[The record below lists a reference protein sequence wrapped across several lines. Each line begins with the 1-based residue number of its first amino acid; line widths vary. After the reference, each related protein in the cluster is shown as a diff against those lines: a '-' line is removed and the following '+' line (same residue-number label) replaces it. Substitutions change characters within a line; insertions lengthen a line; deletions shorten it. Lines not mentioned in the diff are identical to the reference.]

1 MYLRWLRVRMSTD
14 LASEQGSA
22 LVDLVG
28 FGVMLQIPILMFA
41 TFAISTQ
48 QQSFAVESIARHA
61 LRAHSLWPV
70 LDSTQEVVLSI
81 ARDFGINPERVVWKL
96 SCSPNPNCREVSN
109 TASIEVRYGELVAYA
124 SLQFQQN

>member
-1 MYLRWLRVRMSTD
+1 MRMSTN

-28 FGVMLQIPILMFA
+28 FGVLLQIPILMFA

-61 LRAHSLWPV
+61 LRAHALWPV
-70 LDSTQEVVLSI
+70 LDSTEEVVLSI
-81 ARDFGINPERVVWKL
+81 ARDFGINPERVVWRL
-96 SCSPNPNCREVSN
+96 SCSPNANCREAN
-109 TASIEVRYGELVAYA
+109 TTATIEVRYGELVAYA
-124 SLQFQQN
+124 SQRF

>member
-1 MYLRWLRVRMSTD
+1 MRTSTN

-22 LVDLVG
+22 IVDLIG

-41 TFAISTQ
+41 TFAVSTQ

-70 LDSTQEVVLSI
+70 RESTQEVVLEI
-81 ARDFGINPERVVWKL
+81 AKDFGISSERL
-96 SCSPNPNCREVSN
+96 SWNLWCTPNPNCLDQN
-109 TASIEVRYGELVAYA
+109 TTARIEVRYGELIA
-124 SLQFQQN
+124 SASQKF